1 MEYFSRAKPRIE
13 NLKRKAVTRLRR
25 VRWGRVALITGV
37 VLVALTIAGTGAVV
51 GMALSFSGKLPDVT
65 ALYTPP
71 SEATRIFA
79 RDGQLIASLF
89 RENRAIVPLDKIPSM
104 LKQAVMAIEDDRFF
118 QHHGVD

>member
-89 RENRAIVPLDKIPSM
+89 RENRAIVPLDKIPS
-104 LKQAVMAIEDDRFF
+104 
-118 QHHGVD
+118 